1 MNVDFRTG
9 FVLWLIVIFG
19 GLGMVLLSIKEI
31 QKDVEED
38 FLVELGSYPNS
49 PTCLHMYNIIEKY
62 RKEYD
67 VPAYIAY
74 NVAYKETG
82 YRGPFHWSY
91 NPFRTSYAGAEGPMQ
106 IMPSTAR
113 GLLKRKISRQELRT
127 DLELN
132 VETSM
137 YYLRRLKN
145 RYGSWSLACG
155 FYNTGYPQV
164 NSYASYC
171 VSNKNFKNK
180 WVKP

>member
-74 NVAYKETG
+74 NIQNFLC
-82 YRGPFHWSY
+82 RC
-91 NPFRTSYAGAEGPMQ
+91 R
-106 IMPSTAR
+106 
-113 GLLKRKISRQELRT
+113 RT
-127 DLELN
+127 DANHALN
-132 VETSM
+132 SSWVIKTKDFPTGTQD
-137 YYLRRLKN
+137 RL
-145 RYGSWSLACG
+145 G
-155 FYNTGYPQV
+155 T
-164 NSYASYC
+164 
-171 VSNKNFKNK
+171 
-180 WVKP
+180 